1 MFSTNEGSGLA
12 DTVNTI
18 EKYTKGNVVK
28 NAFSIR
34 GKRVQDSKVENDVK
48 NWIKTLRDNKTI

>member
-18 EKYTKGNVVK
+18 QKYTKGNVVK

-34 GKRVQDSKVENDVK
+34 GKRVQDSKAENDVK

>member
-1 MFSTNEGSGLA
+1 LFSTNEGSGLA
-12 DTVNTI
+12 DIVNTI

-28 NAFSIR
+28 NTFSIR
-34 GKRVQDSKVENDVK
+34 GKRAQDSKAENDVK

>member
-1 MFSTNEGSGLA
+1 MKEVDLL
-12 DTVNTI
+12 I
-18 EKYTKGNVVK
+18 LLMYTKGNVVK

-34 GKRVQDSKVENDVK
+34 GKRVQDSKAENDVK